1 MNRVCRGAGALGARG
16 AKMRR
21 PLLGRG
27 ALQNFGGAEIQNA
40 PSTGNQHSLLIKR
53 LADLT
58 IIVLQRYIN
67 IHDRPTLKYK
77 NKLWKNLLTI
87 PDKDLKAKVASM
99 KADAKARFSEVVDV
113 ADDREF
119 WRKGKASASVVLSWI
134 SSKWLIV
141 IIPALERLITRTSS

>member
-77 NKLWKNLLTI
+77 NNLWKNLLTI
-87 PDKDLKAKVASM
+87 PDKDLKAKVGSM
-99 KADAKARFSEVVDV
+99 KADAKARFSEVEDI

-119 WRKGKASASVVLSWI
+119 LPKGKASASVVLSWI

>member
-87 PDKDLKAKVASM
+87 PDKDLKAKVGSM
-99 KADAKARFSEVVDV
+99 KADAKARFSEVEDI

-119 WRKGKASASVVLSWI
+119 LPKGKASASVVLSWI